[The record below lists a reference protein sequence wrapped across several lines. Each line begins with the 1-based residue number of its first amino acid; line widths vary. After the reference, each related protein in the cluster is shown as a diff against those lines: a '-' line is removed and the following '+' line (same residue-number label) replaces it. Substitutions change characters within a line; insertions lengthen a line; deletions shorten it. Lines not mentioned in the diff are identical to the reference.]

1 MRGAARHGGWRA
13 LLAGVCLL
21 ALASWPRSSRDG
33 LPSENVAGSVLLQRT
48 DFPAAADLAARDLME
63 ADIAAYRQKTRAAED
78 AADDVWSPS
87 SPAILGPRVTQH
99 VTRANRRRAKDQQ
112 RAALRRARRA
122 EEISP
127 AAKEEYLQNAPE
139 NISWSPY
146 HVVPAQRDSK
156 AHRGGKFGISK
167 VAQGQN
173 LWIPKVAQ
181 GQNLWMPEVRVRVSV
196 CLYVSMSV
204 CFGLS
209 LYLFLRVYSYTS
221 IHIYMYV

>member
-1 MRGAARHGGWRA
+1 MRGAARHFGWRA

-33 LPSENVAGSVLLQRT
+33 LPGENVAVLLQRT
-48 DFPAAADLAARDLME
+48 DFPVAANFAARDLME
-63 ADIAAYRQKTRAAED
+63 ADIASYRQKTRAAEEH

-87 SPAILGPRVTQH
+87 SPAMLGPRATQH
-99 VTRANRRRAKDQQ
+99 VTRAHRRRAKDQQ
-112 RAALRRARRA
+112 RAARRRARRE

-146 HVVPAQRDSK
+146 HVVPAHRNSK
-156 AHRGGKFGISK
+156 AHRGGKFG
-167 VAQGQN
+167 
-173 LWIPKVAQ
+173 IPKVAQ

-196 CLYVSMSV
+196 CLYVPVSV
-204 CFGLS
+204 CFDLS
-209 LYLFLRVYSYTS
+209 VYLFFSVYTHTPQY
-221 IHIYMYV
+221 IIYMYV